1 MTMNEA
7 AIQTASVPAG
17 ARYPLALLGVFAV
30 IFIALGI
37 APLYRQDWLLENL
50 VLLVALA
57 LFVATYRRMRFSN
70 LAYTLLFILFVVHE
84 VGAHYT
90 YSLVPYDR
98 WIEDLGGVAL
108 TQTLGFG
115 RNHYDR
121 LIHFGYGLLVTLPA
135 IELLRRVAPPSG
147 LWRALLPFL
156 FILSHSAIY
165 ELIEW
170 AAATVFG
177 GELGLAYVGAQGDIW
192 DSQKDMACAGLGSV
206 IAMLFITA
214 TDAVRGRAARAG

>member
-1 MTMNEA
+1 MNETGV
-7 AIQTASVPAG
+7 QTVSVSAG
-17 ARYPLALLGVFAV
+17 ARYPLFLLAVFAV
-30 IFIALGI
+30 IFVALGI

-50 VLLVALA
+50 VLGVALVV
-57 LFVATYRRMRFSN
+57 FIATYQRMRFSN
-70 LAYTLLFILFVVHE
+70 LAYTLLFIFFSVHE

-98 WIEDLGGVAL
+98 WIENLGGVAL

-121 LIHFGYGLLVTLPA
+121 LIHFGYGLLVTVPA

-147 LWRALLPFL
+147 TWRWLLPPL

-165 ELIEW
+165 ELVEW

-177 GELGLAYVGAQGDIW
+177 GGLGLAYVGAQGDIW
-192 DSQKDMACAGLGSV
+192 DSQKDMACAASGAVL
-206 IAMLFITA
+206 AMLIVA
-214 TDAVRGRAARAG
+214 ASGALRRRAARTV

>member
-1 MTMNEA
+1 MNEA
-7 AIQTASVPAG
+7 AVQPVNVAAG
-17 ARYPLALLGVFAV
+17 ARYPLALLTVFAV

-50 VLLVALA
+50 VLGVALV
-57 LFVATYRRMRFSN
+57 LFIATYRRMRFSN

-98 WIEDLGGVAL
+98 WIENLGGVAL
-108 TQTLGFG
+108 TQALGFG

-177 GELGLAYVGAQGDIW
+177 GDLGLAYVGAQGDIW
-192 DSQKDMACAGLGSV
+192 DSQKDMACAAGGTVLALLI
-206 IAMLFITA
+206 IAA
-214 TDAVRGRAARAG
+214 SGAWSSRARRAG